1 MGGNHDKQIIGY
13 YASWQWYDRS
23 KLAKPANID
32 FNKFTRVNFAFFQLD
47 EEGNIWGTDEW
58 ADPRLLFGD
67 VTGDCQP
74 GALQCRCSWTKPQSK
89 SCFYHLESTGLISLV
104 HSARRDIY
112 PSIGGWTLSDA
123 FPPMA
128 ANAASRRKFARNCR
142 SLIVDYNFDG
152 IDLDWE
158 YPGYAAHSGTEA
170 DTVNF
175 NLLLRDIREELDT
188 LSGETGK
195 DYGLTAAL
203 PCGPSNIKNIDIGT
217 VTQFLT
223 EFNLM
228 TYDFHGAWDA
238 NTGVNSPL
246 YDQVDDPE
254 LGWSVDGCVK
264 NWVARGAPQ
273 EKLNIGLG
281 FYGRSFRD
289 ATDLGVAHLGTDDI
303 SWEIDE
309 GSPQYF
315 NIMDQINSMSV
326 QWDDET
332 QTPYAFFTDSQGG
345 LVSYDDERSICL
357 KTEYAN
363 SNNLHG
369 FIIWELSGDV
379 MEDLSTPLL
388 DMVNRKS
395 SEPDTN
401 CADPFGSKLATQL
414 PPTTTTVSP
423 KVTTTTTEPK
433 LVTQSPPEI
442 TIVLPEVTA
451 KPIEPELLNMS
462 NEATAVFIALPPSSS
477 QSAMSTS
484 SSTDVL
490 PEVTSKTT
498 EPELPNMTT
507 GATEAAMSTALPQSS
522 SKSTM
527 WAYSSTLVG
536 GRRSVTR
543 PNKVPVKPYRPAK
556 EL

>member
-1 MGGNHDKQIIGY
+1 
-13 YASWQWYDRS
+13 
-23 KLAKPANID
+23 
-32 FNKFTRVNFAFFQLD
+32 
-47 EEGNIWGTDEW
+47 
-58 ADPRLLFGD
+58 
-67 VTGDCQP
+67 
-74 GALQCRCSWTKPQSK
+74 
-89 SCFYHLESTGLISLV
+89 
-104 HSARRDIY
+104 
-112 PSIGGWTLSDA
+112 
-123 FPPMA
+123 
-128 ANAASRRKFARNCR
+128 
-142 SLIVDYNFDG
+142 
-152 IDLDWE
+152 
-158 YPGYAAHSGTEA
+158 
-170 DTVNF
+170 
-175 NLLLRDIREELDT
+175 
-188 LSGETGK
+188 
-195 DYGLTAAL
+195 
-203 PCGPSNIKNIDIGT
+203 
-217 VTQFLT
+217 
-223 EFNLM
+223 M

-423 KVTTTTTEPK
+423 KVTTTTTE
-433 LVTQSPPEI
+433 
-442 TIVLPEVTA
+442 
-451 KPIEPELLNMS
+451 
-462 NEATAVFIALPPSSS
+462 ATAVFIALPPSSS